1 MQAAYRTPER
11 TSLRK
16 AFSLVELLVVIGII
30 ALLVALML
38 PAVNSVIESSRR
50 NGCQAIQ
57 SRMALGMAR
66 HNARKEILPGIRNDI
81 TTAGTSSA
89 AFQGNVNWF
98 IASLPYLDRP
108 DVYDAIVAGK
118 VFAVRSTDYG
128 FSPGFSQGLDALYD
142 LTRCPS
148 SPLSKGDNRAFFMQY
163 LANGGTTTFGVSSP
177 PVPNENFPFTNTSGP
192 PILTSINRND
202 GALGD
207 NATHDPRTLNNP
219 SSPPQRNPLYNP
231 MSVDDIR
238 QGDGQSNTLLTSE
251 TIYPGINEGFFWSR
265 VWTPLIVDIR
275 GLTGGVVQS
284 SDPGAFQGVGGLWRR
299 VPANVDD
306 AGYGLLFGFASMTVT
321 ATTPVINAGQTGI
334 DYPSMPGLHTLPKSR
349 HEGGCFVSFVDGS
362 TRFLKMDLPP
372 HVYGHLLTSRSVYN
386 AAGPTGQKYT
396 TNSVLANRYL
406 DAPSYTGPQPYVLQS
421 TDY

>member
-1 MQAAYRTPER
+1 M
-11 TSLRK
+11 
-16 AFSLVELLVVIGII
+16 IGII

-57 SRMALGMAR
+57 SKMALGMAR
-66 HNARKEILPGIRNDI
+66 HNARKEVLPGIRNDI
-81 TTAGTSSA
+81 TTAGISSEG
-89 AFQGNVNWF
+89 FQGNVNWF

-128 FSPGFSQGLDALYD
+128 FSPGFSQGLDALYA

-148 SPLSKGDNRAFFMQY
+148 SPLSKGDGRAFFMQY
-163 LANGGTTTFGVSSP
+163 VANGGTTTFGTSAP
-177 PVPNENFPFTNTSGP
+177 PVPNPNFPFTNTSGP
-192 PILTSINRND
+192 PTLTSINRND

-207 NATHDPRTLNNP
+207 NATYDPRTLNNP
-219 SSPPQRNPLYNP
+219 ASPPQRNPLYSP

-238 QGDGQSNTLLTSE
+238 QRDGQSNTLLTSE

-275 GLTGGVVQS
+275 NLTGGVVQS

-306 AGYGLLFGFASMTVT
+306 GGAGLLFGFANFGGSGPLP
-321 ATTPVINAGQTGI
+321 ATTQVINAGQAGL
-334 DYPSMPGLHTLPKSR
+334 DYTSTPGLHTLPKSR

-362 TRFLKMDLPP
+362 TRFLKADLAP

-386 AAGPTGQKYT
+386 ASGPTGQKYT

-406 DAPSYTGPQPYVLQS
+406 ESPSYTGPQPYVPQP